1 MPEDPPRPAPA
12 RREERD
18 NLDMPAD
25 EAMAAIMDTG
35 PHPEEE
41 WEEDP
46 GAPHSSEPDNSEPDN
61 SEPDNSEPDNSEPD
75 PSCPVTRSPTAS

>member
-1 MPEDPPRPAPA
+1 MPEDRHRPAQA
-12 RREERD
+12 RHEEPD

-46 GAPHSSEPDNSEPDN
+46 GEPHGSEPD
-61 SEPDNSEPDNSEPD
+61 
-75 PSCPVTRSPTAS
+75 SPEAHGP

>member
-1 MPEDPPRPAPA
+1 MPEHQRRPALA
-12 RREERD
+12 RREEPD

-41 WEEDP
+41 WEEGP
-46 GAPHSSEPDNSEPDN
+46 GEAHSSEPQSAEPQSSEPD
-61 SEPDNSEPDNSEPD
+61 D
-75 PSCPVTRSPTAS
+75 